1 LIVQDTSRRRACR
14 GTSLIE
20 MTIAM
25 GILSIGI
32 LGVLQMSVLASQ
44 QNAYASRLAAASV
57 TARDLAD
64 AVERLPYSHPA
75 LEVPAGAEARTVTV
89 FDAQEGVYTTEWLNA
104 APLLS
109 AAPAI
114 LKADRHA
121 ASAVGIQRVRWTVEP
136 ELDEVGNE
144 MAKHILIQVDVGI
157 PGYQRRTLSF
167 WTVKY
172 NPEQLVGSPFNF
184 TEI

>member
-1 LIVQDTSRRRACR
+1 MRKNSRRRTPR

-20 MTIAM
+20 MMIAM

-32 LGVLQMSVLASQ
+32 LGVLQMSILASQ
-44 QNAYASRLAAASV
+44 QNAYAARLAAASV
-57 TARDLAD
+57 TARDLVD

-75 LEVPAGAEARTVTV
+75 LEIPAGANTEMFTV
-89 FDAQEGVYTTEWLNA
+89 FDVQQNVYTMEWQNA

-121 ASAVGIQRVRWTVEP
+121 ASAVGIQKVWWTVERD
-136 ELDEVGNE
+136 LDDDGNE
-144 MAKHILIQVDVGI
+144 MAKHIRIHVDVGI
-157 PGYQRRTLSF
+157 PGFQPRTLNF

-172 NPEQLVGSPFNF
+172 NPTQLVGTSLNF